1 MKKIL
6 LAILSITAIVNA
18 DVTNIVV
25 DKTFLSK
32 PIKIIDIRTPAE
44 WAQTGIIKGAY
55 TITFFNEKGE
65 VNTDAFLA
73 KLRKVVKP
81 NERFAL
87 ICRTG
92 NRTTMVSE
100 YLSNEKDYNV
110 INLKGGMM
118 KLIQDGYKPVP
129 YRALKS

>member
-6 LAILSITAIVNA
+6 LTILAISAIVNA
-18 DVTNIVV
+18 DVTNIEVN
-25 DKTFLSK
+25 KAFLAK

-55 TITFFNEKGE
+55 PIMFFNEKGE
-65 VNTDAFLA
+65 ANTDAFLVR
-73 KLRKVVKP
+73 LNKVVKK
-81 NERFAL
+81 NEKFAI

-92 NRTTMVSE
+92 ARTTSIAPF
-100 YLSNEKDYNV
+100 LDEKDYNV

-118 KLIQDGYKPVP
+118 KLIQEGYKTTP
-129 YRALKS
+129 YRALRS